1 MSFLNEMI
9 DSGKIDYLKLTAK
22 MENACTYPDFFRYW
36 RENLFERLMRLFIW
50 EGMDNPLP
58 KEIEQRLIIA
68 GHCGICDFK
77 ERLTAFFGSFFGV
90 TVYNDM
96 WTNYNV
102 HSPIYSGSKTIDKD
116 LIIIDNNSIRNPS
129 LLHVNHYAALL
140 AHAEVTLMMQL
151 VEARDSGGVPI
162 AKTEPAKQSIL
173 TYQAKKYNG
182 KIGCVSDPAGIGVEY
197 QGADRHTSLDIS
209 GIWDVRTK
217 LLKQFYADIGVRA
230 TFDKRSNTVVD
241 EITSDTSMLLYNV
254 SDMIKC
260 RKDACEKINNLFGT
274 NWSVRLSD
282 EIDYSD
288 ENQPKEP
295 EAQEGDDQDVRI
307 YNR

>member
-1 MSFLNEMI
+1 MAFLNEMI

-77 ERLTAFFGSFFGV
+77 GRLTAFFGSFFGV